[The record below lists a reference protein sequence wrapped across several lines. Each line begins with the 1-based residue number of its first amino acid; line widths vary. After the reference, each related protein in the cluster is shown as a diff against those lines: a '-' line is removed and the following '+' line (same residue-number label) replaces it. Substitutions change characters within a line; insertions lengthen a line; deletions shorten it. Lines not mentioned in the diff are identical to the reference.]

1 MKKIIFTL
9 CILIS
14 LTSYSQ
20 KKYGEYTS
28 SRGVLKMSSA
38 VVTDKGDTQGSVYLD
53 LNENGKTAM
62 NFKNEESR
70 LDFLKFV
77 NDSYE
82 KFQSWKATAIENKVT
97 DMRKDI
103 DSGMFGDNISF
114 YYGSWKFDFGKNK
127 VSTTMSIDKE
137 GKVIYYI
144 YVPKVTASDNQFMES
159 DSQILIMND
168 QDIESLNNILSTKVI
183 DDFIKKENSA
193 DDLFN

>member
-1 MKKIIFTL
+1 
-9 CILIS
+9 
-14 LTSYSQ
+14 
-20 KKYGEYTS
+20 
-28 SRGVLKMSSA
+28 MSSA

-127 VSTTMSIDKE
+127 VSATMSIDKE
-137 GKVIYYI
+137 GKVIYYL

-159 DSQILIMND
+159 DSQLLIMNE

-183 DDFIKKENSA
+183 EEFIKKENSA